1 MAKTKASDVWKEPI
15 KAIGNGWIKLIAQI
29 VDPGAGLHKQGIG
42 MGVSTTAGNLTKF
55 VTGDGDWNP
64 GITIAEDCIQLD
76 RYALIKKMGA
86 EILHNQ
92 KLAGNYQIGAAVYK
106 TAAGEWTH
114 ADHGVPASLLTEI
127 GIVVGPVDRVTDT
140 VLKDMDDALTTTEP
154 VCICL

>member
-1 MAKTKASDVWKEPI
+1 MVNTKASHVWKEPI

-55 VTGDGDWNP
+55 VTADGDWNS
-64 GITIAEDCIQLD
+64 GITIAEDCLQTD
-76 RYALIKKMGA
+76 RYALIKKIGA

-92 KLAGNYQIGAAVYK
+92 LLSGNYQIGAAVYK
-106 TAAGEWTH
+106 TAAGTWDHVDH
-114 ADHGVPASLLTEI
+114 AVGASLLTEI
-127 GIVVGPVDRVTDT
+127 GIVCGPADRVTGAA
-140 VLKDMDDALTTTEP
+140 LKDIDDALSTTEP